1 MIAHRFGTSV
11 RQLKN
16 LNDLSGSLIRVGQR
30 LRVNTDVTEVGE
42 VKWYRVRRGD
52 SLWSIAK
59 RFRVTVRDL
68 KMLNN
73 LRSSLIRAGRML
85 MITS

>member
-1 MIAHRFGTSV
+1 
-11 RQLKN
+11 
-16 LNDLSGSLIRVGQR
+16 
-30 LRVNTDVTEVGE
+30 
-42 VKWYRVRRGD
+42 VRRGD

-68 KMLNN
+68 KLLNN

-85 MITS
+85 MIAS